1 MTFYI
6 FHRHRVCLVDH
17 VDLICSLYNW
27 WEGIGSSSLAILP
40 LGFDCGFIFTS
51 TCGSSMGVLLLRLPW
66 RASVEVLQLLLL
78 QGSGSTRYSGGL
90 APRAEGNTM
99 L

>member
-1 MTFYI
+1 MS
-6 FHRHRVCLVDH
+6 VKNKKLK
-17 VDLICSLYNW
+17 
-27 WEGIGSSSLAILP
+27 
-40 LGFDCGFIFTS
+40 
-51 TCGSSMGVLLLRLPW
+51 SMGVLLLRLPW